1 MTSAKNPKT
10 YLTYDVTHKKTGIQ
24 NFPIYFQCK
33 QEDLP
38 HCLRVLKA
46 LYLNHL
52 ASYGVAKWCEN
63 TESMWAFKVQFHI
76 PAPKV
81 LKLGIRKMYEIN

>member
-63 TESMWAFKVQFHI
+63 TESMWAFQSTILYTSTKGVKVGHQ
-76 PAPKV
+76 KNV
-81 LKLGIRKMYEIN
+81 